1 MPKIEKWRV
10 EELSLLLDFLAAL
23 LRQGKN
29 PEWANVFSHF
39 DQEARLIISAEM
51 IATAPV
57 KRLVRDIKNC
67 YGAGCTFAGLVLESE
82 ESRTKK
88 ALNLEFGRARAR
100 LWGALLEIEKRMV
113 EFVN

>member
-1 MPKIEKWRV
+1 MTKIEKWRV
-10 EELSLLLDFLAAL
+10 EELSLLLDFLEAL

-29 PEWANVFSHF
+29 PEWASVFSHF
-39 DQEARLIISAEM
+39 NQEARLIISAGISSM
-51 IATAPV
+51 APL

-67 YGAGCTFAGLVLESE
+67 YGAGCTFAGLVLESDDF
-82 ESRTKK
+82 RTRK

-100 LWGALLEIEKRMV
+100 LWSALLEIEKRMV